1 MSITSDKGIG
11 LDYVDHR
18 FGIPS
23 YKKFK
28 IDSQYKNF
36 NKICITKVV
45 NSDVSIASFGEEAY
59 TAGCAEVLNN
69 VRDALK
75 SFSLDDKILL
85 YAHSYNQFILACN
98 DALTDDAF
106 LKVIQTMYEG
116 FEHANAEATP
126 ISGVS
131 RFVTVFGDNLINRA
145 LSALYANRNSQSNF
159 IIENHENEICL
170 ADLTEKVEI
179 FHRIAY
185 AIQNNTITPFYQG
198 IRNNK
203 SGEINK
209 FEALMRLYDEK
220 GKMYSPDYFMRV
232 AKEFKQY
239 NTISK
244 IMLEKAL
251 NDFMNTEKELCLN
264 ITLFDIKNEDFRTWF
279 IEKIKNYPNPE
290 RLTLEFVETENY
302 NDNSVLFD
310 FLQEARQLG
319 CKIAADD
326 FGSGFA
332 TFSSIISLRP
342 DIIKID
348 GDIIKH
354 LVDSEENRII
364 LDSICFIAR
373 QIGSHI
379 VAEYVEN
386 DEIQKI
392 LLERDIEF
400 SQGFHFATPKPLNDI
415 IEV

>member
-1 MSITSDKGIG
+1 MDNDEE
-11 LDYVDHR
+11 LMVDYADYR

-23 YKKFK
+23 YKKFL

-36 NKICITKVV
+36 TKMCMTKVV
-45 NSDVSIASFGEEAY
+45 NADMSIASFGEEAY
-59 TAGCAEVLNN
+59 ASGCSEVLEG
-69 VRDALK
+69 VRSALK
-75 SFSLDDKILL
+75 EFALDDRILL
-85 YAHSYNQFILACN
+85 YTHSYNQFILAC
-98 DALTDDAF
+98 DDSMSDVEF
-106 LKVIQTMYEG
+106 LKTIEAMYAN

-131 RFVTVFGDNLINRA
+131 RFVTVFGDDLVNRA
-145 LSALYANRNSQSNF
+145 LSALYANRNNQINF
-159 IIENHENEICL
+159 IIENHEKEICL

-179 FHRIAY
+179 FHLIAY
-185 AIQNNTITPFYQG
+185 AIQNDTITPFYQG

-209 FEALMRLYDEK
+209 FEALMRLYDSK

-251 NDFMNTEKELCLN
+251 YDFVSTTKELCLN
-264 ITLFDIKNEDFRTWF
+264 ITLFDIQNDDFRTWF
-279 IEKIKNYPNPE
+279 LEKIKNYPSPE

-302 NDNSVLFD
+302 NSNSVLFD
-310 FLQEARQLG
+310 FLQEARVIG

-326 FGSGFA
+326 FGSGYA
-332 TFSSIISLRP
+332 TFSSIISLKP
-342 DIIKID
+342 DIIKVD

-373 QIGSHI
+373 QINSHI

-386 DEIQKI
+386 DKIQKI
-392 LLERDIEF
+392 LLEKNIEF
-400 SQGFHFATPKPLNDI
+400 SQGFHFATPKPISDI